1 MEIETNLKNYT
12 FSLPKDIMEKLKDN
26 IKKENFPSINF
37 AVREALRIF
46 LEKIERENLKKEMD
60 KASRDVLF
68 IGDLKKNMDFFENFD
83 TESYISEEGENEW

>member
-37 AVREALRIF
+37 AVREALKIF
-46 LEKIERENLKKEMD
+46 LEKIEKENLKKEMD
-60 KASRDVLF
+60 KASKDALF
-68 IGDLKKNMDFFENFD
+68 ISDLKKNMDFFENFD
-83 TESYISEEGENEW
+83 SESYISEKREDEW

>member
-1 MEIETNLKNYT
+1 MEIKTNLKNYT

-37 AVREALRIF
+37 AVREALKIF

-60 KASRDVLF
+60 KASRDMLF

-83 TESYISEEGENEW
+83 KESYVSEKGEDEW

>member
-37 AVREALRIF
+37 AVREALKIF

>member
-1 MEIETNLKNYT
+1 MESETNLKNYT
-12 FSLPKDIMEKLKDN
+12 FSLPKNIMEKLKDN

-37 AVREALRIF
+37 AVREALKIF

-60 KASRDVLF
+60 KASRDTLF

-83 TESYISEEGENEW
+83 TESYISEKGEDEW

>member
-1 MEIETNLKNYT
+1 MEIKTNLKNYT
-12 FSLPKDIMEKLKDN
+12 FSLPKNIMEKLKDN

-37 AVREALRIF
+37 AVREALKIF

-60 KASRDVLF
+60 KASRDMLF

-83 TESYISEEGENEW
+83 TESYISEKGEDEW